1 LIEQYSKKNTCLK
14 NVSLQIPVDAAVV
27 VDRVVTAVMSLVVVE
42 AGLVVV
48 VVARVL
54 EVCVLALVVVVMMV
68 AEPFVRVL

>member
-1 LIEQYSKKNTCLK
+1 MK

-48 VVARVL
+48 ARVL
-54 EVCVLALVVVVMMV
+54 EVCVLALVVVVMIV

>member
-48 VVARVL
+48 ARVL
-54 EVCVLALVVVVMMV
+54 EVCVLALVVVVMIV

>member
-48 VVARVL
+48 ARVL